1 MSNTRPLRA
10 RANGRETIR
19 AISRLTPAT
28 VLMPG
33 HISLSLGL
41 SGPRTIMSAL
51 PSTLLDLSWS
61 RFPLCPPTPS
71 TPALSVSNPNTPA
84 SCALALI
91 QPIMRDRRG
100 ITVFY
105 CELGRLT
112 AVLWLIIRVFNCSW
126 GDGTGAPYWE
136 IIRAHGGGGEEKKKS
151 AFASCID
158 VCDCV
163 RVPPQTIRQPCT
175 HTVYN
180 LFTHFLTL
188 SAAASSSS
196 FFFLGGVGG

>member
-41 SGPRTIMSAL
+41 
-51 PSTLLDLSWS
+51 
-61 RFPLCPPTPS
+61 
-71 TPALSVSNPNTPA
+71 
-84 SCALALI
+84 
-91 QPIMRDRRG
+91 RDRRG

-196 FFFLGGVGG
+196 SSFFFLEGVGG